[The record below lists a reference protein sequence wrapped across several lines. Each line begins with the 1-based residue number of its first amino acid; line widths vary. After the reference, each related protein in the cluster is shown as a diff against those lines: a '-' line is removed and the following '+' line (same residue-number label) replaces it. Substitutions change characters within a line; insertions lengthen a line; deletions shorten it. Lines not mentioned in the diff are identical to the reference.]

1 MAQHIFI
8 LLLFLAAL
16 VYMGRLVYRSF
27 SLKGNC
33 VSGCSGCA
41 TIDFNKIQKDLEKK
55 AQLR

>member
-1 MAQHIFI
+1 MAQQIFI
-8 LLLFLAAL
+8 LLLFIAA
-16 VYMGRLVYRSF
+16 VAYMGRLVYRSF
-27 SLKGNC
+27 TMKGNC